1 MGKAG
6 NASGVLRTA
15 GSALVCALLLG
26 CTGAEAEEPVR
37 RAAEFRSDIVEEQL
51 DTNSDLI
58 RARGFADQAE
68 TAWRG
73 FLVDGGAA
81 VDQARFRSGNCYVVL
96 AAASEGIEALRVGV
110 YDSDGT
116 EVARSEEQRR
126 ALRYCP
132 PQTGTYFVA
141 VRVNG
146 SGLFAVRRFEGPT
159 GLDIVLDDLGGSD
172 EPE

>member
-1 MGKAG
+1 MRFSVFVMFG
-6 NASGVLRTA
+6 LT
-15 GSALVCALLLG
+15 CAA

-37 RAAEFRSDIVEEQL
+37 RAAEFRSDVVEVGL
-51 DTNSDLI
+51 DADSELI
-58 RARGFADQAE
+58 RARGFADQSE
-68 TAWRG
+68 NAWRG

-96 AAASEGIEALRVGV
+96 AAASAGIQAMRLAV
-110 YDSDGT
+110 YDSDGA
-116 EVARSEEQRR
+116 EVARSEDPRR

-141 VRVNG
+141 VRATG

-159 GLDIVLDDLGGSD
+159 GLDIVLDDLRGPG
-172 EPE
+172 EPAP

>member
-1 MGKAG
+1 M
-6 NASGVLRTA
+6 V
-15 GSALVCALLLG
+15 ALVGGALVGCAVLG
-26 CTGAEAEEPVR
+26 ACTGAEAEEPIR
-37 RAAEFRSDIVEEQL
+37 RAAEFRSDVVEQRL
-51 DTNSDLI
+51 DRDSDLI
-58 RARGFADQAE
+58 RARGFADQVE
-68 TAWRG
+68 NPWRG

-96 AAASEGIEALRVGV
+96 AAASAGIEAMRLGV
-110 YDSDGT
+110 YDSDGS

-141 VRVNG
+141 VRVTG

-159 GLDIVLDDLGGSD
+159 GLEVVLDDLGGAD
-172 EPE
+172 ELEHE